1 MDVTVAQLEALL
13 AVGEHGSFTR
23 AGQALG
29 RTQSAVSRAIAA
41 LESALGGPVVHRGEA
56 GFTELGRAVATHASS
71 VLGGLQAIS
80 DLAADVRAP
89 TLRVGAVASA
99 LVRFVPTAVQRL
111 RQDWPRSEVLTLQ
124 GEDDELLAWLADGT
138 IDLAVTTQPGPDSQR
153 VIDDEFLAVVP
164 KEHPASRRERIR
176 LAELIRLGVADPGG
190 TCGPA
195 LAEGFAAHGVE
206 WRPDH
211 VVRDVGTVVAMAA
224 AGITAG
230 VAPAMALP
238 DPPPPGVV
246 VRPLEPRLFRAV
258 SLHYRPADQDVV
270 HFVEHLTTW

>member
-1 MDVTVAQLEALL
+1 MTVAQLEALL

-23 AGQALG
+23 AGEALG
-29 RTQSAVSRAIAA
+29 RTQSAVSRAVAA
-41 LESALGGPVVHRGEA
+41 LESALGGPVVHRDEV
-56 GFTELGRAVATHASS
+56 GFTELGRTVATHASA
-71 VLGGLQAIS
+71 VLDGLRTIN
-80 DLAADVRAP
+80 DLAAEVRAP

-99 LVRFVPTAVQRL
+99 LVRLVPAGVARLQR
-111 RQDWPRSEVLTLQ
+111 DWPRAQVLTLQ
-124 GEDDELLAWLADGT
+124 GEDDELAAWLADGT
-138 IDLAVTTQPGPDSQR
+138 IDLAVTTRSGLDSQR
-153 VIDDEFLAVVP
+153 VLDDEFLAVVP
-164 KEHPASRRERIR
+164 KEHPASRQETIR

-238 DPPPPGVV
+238 DPPPAAVA
-246 VRPLEPRLFRAV
+246 VRPLEPRLSRTV
-258 SLHYRPADQDVV
+258 YLHYRPADLDVV
-270 HFVEHLTTW
+270 HFVERLTTW

>member
-41 LESALGGPVVHRGEA
+41 LESALGGPVVHRDEV
-56 GFTELGRAVATHASS
+56 GFTELGRTVATHASA
-71 VLGGLQAIS
+71 VLDGLRTINE
-80 DLAADVRAP
+80 LAAEVRAP
-89 TLRVGAVASA
+89 SLRVGAVASA
-99 LVRFVPTAVQRL
+99 LVRFVPTAVQRWQ
-111 RQDWPRSEVLTLQ
+111 RDSPRSQVLTLQ

-138 IDLAVTTQPGPDSQR
+138 IDLAVTTQPGPDSQC
-153 VIDDEFLAVVP
+153 VLEDEFLAVVP
-164 KEHPASRRERIR
+164 KDHPASRQDRVR

-238 DPPPPGVV
+238 EPLPPAVA
-246 VRPLEPRLFRAV
+246 VRPLEPRLSRRV
-258 SLHYRPADQDVV
+258 YLHYRVADPDVV
-270 HFVEHLTTW
+270 HFVERLTTW

>member
-23 AGQALG
+23 AGQVLG
-29 RTQSAVSRAIAA
+29 RTQSAVSRAVAA
-41 LESALGGPVVHRGEA
+41 LESALGGPVVHRGAA
-56 GFTELGRAVATHASS
+56 GFTELGRAVAEHASS
-71 VLGGLQAIS
+71 VLDGLRAIN

-89 TLRVGAVASA
+89 KLRVGAVASA
-99 LVRFVPTAVQRL
+99 LVRFVPMGVRRLQR
-111 RQDWPRSEVLTLQ
+111 DWPQAQVLALQ
-124 GEDDELLAWLADGT
+124 GEDDELVAWLADGI
-138 IDLAVTTQPGPDSQR
+138 IDLAVTTQPGPDCQR
-153 VIDDEFLAVVP
+153 TIDDEFLAVVP
-164 KEHPASRRERIR
+164 KEHPASRQETIR

-211 VVRDVGTVVAMAA
+211 VVRDVGTVVAMAS

-238 DPPPPGVV
+238 DPPPAAVA
-246 VRPLEPRLFRAV
+246 VRSLEPRLSRAV
-258 SLHYRPADQDVV
+258 YLHYRPADPDVAHV
-270 HFVEHLTTW
+270 VERLTTW